1 MIPGSFNLRD
11 LGGMPAA
18 GGMQLRN
25 RHLIRSGRLSG
36 LRCEGVDALL
46 ALGITRIVDFRGGPE
61 RSEAPTPAVIR
72 GRIRILELDAD
83 SSLGDPN
90 PILENCLVSAETSRR
105 TMSRVYRELPD
116 RHKASYRQLFEAVA
130 EGHRVLFHCAAGKD
144 RTGVAS
150 ALMLEVLGVDR
161 ALIKAEFALSE
172 LVIEET
178 IDLFLT
184 QARRTL
190 LAHVD
195 PAVWRPMMRADGD
208 YLDAMFA
215 EIDARYG
222 SVEGYL
228 AGALRLRADLPQRLR
243 SLLLER
249 PNRTCSV

>member
-11 LGGMPAA
+11 LGGMPTA
-18 GGMQLRN
+18 GGMKLRS

-36 LRCEGVDALL
+36 LRLEGVDALL
-46 ALGITRIVDFRGGPE
+46 ASGITRIVDFRGGPE
-61 RSEAPTPAVIR
+61 REEAPTPAEIR
-72 GRIRILELDAD
+72 GCIPILELDAD
-83 SSLGDPN
+83 SGLGDPN
-90 PILENCLVSAETSRR
+90 PILKNCLVSVDASRR
-105 TMSRVYRELPD
+105 TMSGVYRELPD
-116 RHKASYRQLFEAVA
+116 RHKESYRQLFEAVA

-144 RTGVAS
+144 RTGVAT

-161 ALIKAEFALSE
+161 SLIKAEFALSE
-172 LVIEET
+172 QVIEET

-195 PAVWRPMMRADGD
+195 PAVWRPMMRADGE

-228 AGALRLRADLPQRLR
+228 ATALRLPRDVPQRLR
-243 SLLLER
+243 SMLLEQ
-249 PNRTCSV
+249 PNRTGSM

>member
-18 GGMQLRN
+18 GGMKLRG
-25 RHLIRSGRLSG
+25 RQLIRSGRLSG
-36 LRCEGVDALL
+36 LRREGIDALL
-46 ALGITRIVDFRGGPE
+46 ASGITRIVDFRGGPE
-61 RSEAPTPAVIR
+61 RVEAPTPAEIR
-72 GRIRILELDAD
+72 GRIRILELDSD

-90 PILENCLVSAETSRR
+90 PILRNCLVSVDASRR
-105 TMSRVYRELPD
+105 TMSGVYRELPD
-116 RHKASYRQLFEAVA
+116 RHKESYRQLFEAVA

-144 RTGVAS
+144 RTGVAT

-161 ALIKAEFALSE
+161 SLIKAEFALSE
-172 LVIEET
+172 QVIEQT

-184 QARRTL
+184 RARRTL

-195 PAVWRPMMRADGD
+195 PAVWRPMMRADGE

-228 AGALRLRADLPQRLR
+228 ATALRLPRDVPQRLR
-243 SLLLER
+243 SMLLEQS
-249 PNRTCSV
+249 NRTSFV